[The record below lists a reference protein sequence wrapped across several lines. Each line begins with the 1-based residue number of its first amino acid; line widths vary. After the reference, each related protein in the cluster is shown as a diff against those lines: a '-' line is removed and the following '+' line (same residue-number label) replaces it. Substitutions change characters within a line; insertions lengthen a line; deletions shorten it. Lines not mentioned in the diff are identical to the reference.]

1 MYSQLGYLI
10 KALKET
16 TERDEDIRTAKGKYQ
31 YPRTFWEGVKK
42 GYNNGN

>member
-16 TERDEDIRTAKGKYQ
+16 TLKDEDVLIAKGKYQ
-31 YPRTFWEGVKK
+31 LPRTFWDGVKK
-42 GYNNGN
+42 GYNGN